1 MYTHIYINIRRVKY
15 SRSAARTCSWLSN
28 VTKKKKKKRK
38 PSYRESRFLRY
49 LGKPGRSLVDS
60 RIDRRAWSD
69 ALLGHGGTNS
79 AIIVEVRWLVV
90 THASAQ
96 AKNAIRSSK
105 SKLSTPITLTSLT
118 IFAIRMK
125 VITATW
131 TAETYNSP
139 ITRTIMPFLFFP
151 VFSTFDTTRS
161 LMRPVNQKL

>member
-1 MYTHIYINIRRVKY
+1 MWSVRRENTQLVERRNGK
-15 SRSAARTCSWLSN
+15 
-28 VTKKKKKKRK
+28 K
-38 PSYRESRFLRY
+38 PSYRESISSAPSGLTW
-49 LGKPGRSLVDS
+49 PISLVDS
-60 RIDRRAWSD
+60 RIHRRVWSD
-69 ALLGHGGTNS
+69 ALDRNTAGGTNS
-79 AIIVEVRWLVV
+79 AMIVEVRWLVV